1 MRAFTALTGLSLL
14 ASSALAKPVTLAAR
28 NSSST
33 GQSVVYW
40 GQNGGSAVENN
51 DLTAYCGADSGID
64 ILVLSFLYQ
73 WGNGVTIPAGT
84 IGQSCSISTSG
95 EGTGCDD
102 LGKAITTCQGNGK
115 KVILSLGGASGAYSL
130 QGQSDAEAI
139 GQALWDSYGK
149 KGSGSAPRPFG
160 DAFVNGGDFDL
171 EANSGNDNYQYLIK
185 KLRSNF
191 ASDSSNTYYIT
202 GAPQCPIPEP
212 NMGTIIKNAQFD
224 KIWVQF
230 YNNNNYTHPCALGI
244 NGDAAFNWDD
254 WKSFTA
260 EGASK
265 DAQIYIGV
273 PASELGANGTPTGSV
288 YYATPKQL
296 ATIVSSVKDDS
307 RFGGVMMWSAGFS
320 DANVINGCTYAQQ
333 VSSILKTGSPC

>member
-1 MRAFTALTGLSLL
+1 MHFSTIAGLGLMATTAMAYPTIPKHSFSRRQNGT
-14 ASSALAKPVTLAAR
+14 ASAET
-28 NSSST
+28 
-33 GQSVVYW
+33 VVYW

-51 DLTAYCGADSGID
+51 DLSSYCGADSGID

-73 WGNGVTIPAGT
+73 WGNGVTTPGGT

-102 LGKAITTCQGNGK
+102 LAAAITTCQGNGK
-115 KVILSLGGASGAYSL
+115 KVILSLGGASGSYSL

-160 DAFVNGGDFDL
+160 DAFVNGWDFDL

-212 NMGTIIKNAQFD
+212 NMQTVITNSQFD
-224 KIWVQF
+224 YLWVQF
-230 YNNNNYTHPCALGI
+230 YNNEGCSTDSGTNFP
-244 NGDAAFNWDD
+244 D
-254 WKSFTA
+254 WVSNIANTPSANAK
-260 EGASK
+260 
-265 DAQIYIGV
+265 IVIGV
-273 PASELGANGTPTGSV
+273 PASEDGATGTASGAK
-288 YYATPKQL
+288 YYL
-296 ATIVSSVKDDS
+296 APNDLSTLVAKYKDNAA
-307 RFGGVMMWSAGFS
+307 FGGVMMWDAGFS
-320 DANVINGCTYAQQ
+320 DDNVNNGCTYAQEAH
-333 VSSILKTGSPC
+333 SILTTGSVC